1 MADLVRRVVDIARL
15 PVGVASAVSRDETAL
30 ERRHHGRLL
39 MAILLAGFMLRASTI
54 LWGVPLLPYV
64 GTYHPDERTTY
75 EHALYFPGNY
85 GVDTNFIH
93 GATVPYLM
101 AAILSPVRWVVT
113 FENWELVCRLGMRF
127 FRLT

>member
-1 MADLVRRVVDIARL
+1 MNLRLPMTDLVRRARNIARL
-15 PVGVASAVSRDETAL
+15 PVGVAAAVSDTAVL
-30 ERRHHGRLL
+30 EDRRHGRLL
-39 MAILLAGFMLRASTI
+39 MAIFVAGLMLRASTI

-101 AAILSPVRWVVT
+101 AAILSPR
-113 FENWELVCRLGMRF
+113 
-127 FRLT
+127 